1 MTIIRANDANND
13 WIYGIAQ
20 NAYKSNNEAIAQDIE
35 TKLQEW
41 VGDCFFNLI
50 AGIDW
55 INRFSDSNADRLE
68 QEINSLILKVNNVV
82 NVNTL
87 SIDLVDRAFTVSY
100 DVQTVY
106 STSVI
111 GEIKLY
117 Q

>member
-1 MTIIRANDANND
+1 MTIIRANDENND
-13 WIYGIAQ
+13 WIYGLGA
-20 NAYKSNNEAIAQDIE
+20 NAYKVNNDAIAQDIQ

-41 VGDCFFNLI
+41 YGDCFFNLT

-55 INRFSDSNADRLE
+55 YNRFSDGNSTKLE
-68 QEINSLILKVNNVV
+68 QEINSLILKVNGVV
-82 NVNTL
+82 NVNNL
-87 SIDLVDRAFTVSY
+87 SVDLTNRNFTASY

-111 GEIKLY
+111 GETKLY

>member
-13 WIYGIAQ
+13 WIYGLGS
-20 NAYKSNNEAIAQDIE
+20 NAYKVNNDAIAQDIQ

-41 VGDCFFNLI
+41 VGDCFFNLT

-55 INRFSDSNADRLE
+55 INRFSDGNSNRLE
-68 QEINSLILKVNNVV
+68 KEIRSLILKVNNVV
-82 NVNTL
+82 NVNNI
-87 SIDLVDRAFTVSY
+87 SVDLTNRNFVAFY

-106 STSVI
+106 SASVEGQI
-111 GEIKLY
+111 NLN

>member
-1 MTIIRANDANND
+1 MTIIRANDENND
-13 WIYGIAQ
+13 WIYGLGA
-20 NAYKSNNEAIAQDIE
+20 NAYKVNNDAIAQDIQ
-35 TKLQEW
+35 TKIQEW
-41 VGDCFFNLI
+41 VGDCFFNLP

-55 INRFSDSNADRLE
+55 INRFADGNSARLE

-82 NVNTL
+82 NVNNL
-87 SIDLVDRAFTVSY
+87 SVDVTNRLFTASY

-106 STSVI
+106 SASVI